1 MKSAFNKA
9 TEWGKTF
16 NISSIRTEE
25 SLALLNIRQLKVV
38 ASMMNSQMGVV
49 ISKSRFGKVYSNMTK
64 AELINAI
71 WYVRRLILC
80 VPQGKWSLSELST
93 RIHAQFCNGIQHVVY
108 FGFDK
113 ETDANKFYYWLNSD
127 KSFSS
132 LSAIRPADRLKSMG
146 FNFEVK
152 VWGIDSTLLT
162 KLIARDVSAD
172 RSFCSSNRRKD
183 SRVKQTPLPVEQTV
197 SEQIELA
204 VAQKM
209 YDNTKQTQKSRNAMI
224 AFLDRKGFEVI
235 DHKVEVKF

>member
-9 TEWGKTF
+9 TDWGKTF

-25 SLALLNIRQLKVV
+25 SLALLSIRQLKVV

-80 VPQGKWSLSELST
+80 APQGKWSLSELSA

-127 KSFSS
+127 KSFSK

-162 KLIARDVSAD
+162 KLIA
-172 RSFCSSNRRKD
+172 KD
-183 SRVKQTPLPVEQTV
+183 FKVKQNQQPVEQSV
-197 SEQIELA
+197 NEQIELA

-209 YDNTKQTQKSRNAMI
+209 YDNTKQTQKARDAII

>member
-9 TEWGKTF
+9 TEWAKTF

-25 SLALLNIRQLKVV
+25 SLALLSIRQLKVI
-38 ASMMNSQMGVV
+38 ASMMNNQMGVV
-49 ISKSRFGKVYSNMTK
+49 ISKAKFGKIYSNMTK

-71 WYVRRLILC
+71 WYVRRLVLC
-80 VPQGKWSLSELST
+80 APQGKWSLSELSG
-93 RIHAQFCNGIQHVVY
+93 RIHAQFCDGIQHVVY

-127 KSFSS
+127 KSFST
-132 LSAIRPADRLKSMG
+132 LSAVRPVDRLKSMG

-152 VWGIDSTLLT
+152 VWGIDSTLLA
-162 KLIARDVSAD
+162 KLIA
-172 RSFCSSNRRKD
+172 KD
-183 SRVKQTPLPVEQTV
+183 SKVKQSQQPVEQTV

-209 YDNTKQTQKSRNAMI
+209 YDNVKQTQKGRDAMA

-235 DHKVEVKF
+235 DHRVEVKF

>member
-25 SLALLNIRQLKVV
+25 SLALLSIRQLKVV

-71 WYVRRLILC
+71 WYVRRLVIC
-80 VPQGKWSLSELST
+80 APQGKWNLSELST

-162 KLIARDVSAD
+162 KLIA
-172 RSFCSSNRRKD
+172 KD

-197 SEQIELA
+197 SDQIELA